1 MTSCVHA
8 QLPGEYAPDEM
19 RCGIVWELMR
29 PPRARGVLPGAP
41 RAAIAAGVT
50 PGVWQSA
57 QDMPFAG
64 FWAQPDAAAALFGA
78 DGVLIA
84 GGEDGRRLPTD
95 LSALLTPSTGVW
107 TSTPPLRQARR
118 LHTLTRLE
126 NGQIL
131 AVGGLGAGPGAPA
144 TGLATAELYDPGSG
158 GWVPVGGLSEGRFS
172 HSATAL
178 KDGRLLVAGG
188 CTARDDHSL
197 RTLRSAELYDPGS
210 RAWTP
215 VRAPMTDA
223 RFGHPTVR
231 FDDGRV
237 LLVGGA
243 LAVGRGSYAAL
254 GHCEVF
260 HPADATWSPTG
271 TLATARKG
279 HQATLLL
286 DGDVLVTGGDMRGF
300 RDEDWAYDP
309 YSQWTTER
317 YDPDAGTWSVDADM
331 PWGRSHHRAVRL
343 GSGAVLVLGGT
354 DDSSLAV
361 GYQNAVLYDPGARA
375 WSDELPM
382 TEGRWAPAA
391 VALNDGR
398 VLVLGGLTHSGAAA
412 PVPGEDQVTATTET
426 YTP

>member
-1 MTSCVHA
+1 M
-8 QLPGEYAPDEM
+8 
-19 RCGIVWELMR
+19 WERMR
-29 PPRARGVLPGAP
+29 PPRVRGIRDGTSP
-41 RAAIAAGVT
+41 AATGIT
-50 PGVWQSA
+50 PGVWQPA
-57 QDMPFAG
+57 ADMPYAG
-64 FWAQPDAAAALFGA
+64 FWAQPSDAAAVLR
-78 DGVLIA
+78 DDEVLIA

-95 LSALLTPSTGVW
+95 GSMALTVSTGVW

-131 AVGGLGAGPGAPA
+131 AVGGIGAGPGVPPV
-144 TGLATAELYDPGSG
+144 GLATAELYDPAGG

-197 RTLRSAELYDPGS
+197 RTLRTAELYDPGT
-210 RAWTP
+210 RRWTP

-223 RFGHPTVR
+223 RFGHPAVR

-243 LAVGRGSYAAL
+243 LAVGRGSYAPL
-254 GHCEVF
+254 GHCELF
-260 HPADATWSPTG
+260 HPGDATWTPTG

-286 DGDVLVTGGDMRGF
+286 GGGVLVTGGDMRGF

-317 YDPDAGTWSVDADM
+317 YDPAAGTWSADTDM

-343 GSGAVLVLGGT
+343 KSGAVLVLGGT

-375 WSDELPM
+375 WSDEFPM
-382 TEGRWAPAA
+382 SEGRWAPAA
-391 VALNDGR
+391 LALPDGR

-412 PVPGEDQVTATTET
+412 PVPGEDQVTAATEI